1 MKLSHLIL
9 GLVGLLGGA
18 CTQTS
23 NPDPGGLYRLRDLEN
38 RAVSAENLTGAKGG
52 GGTAGNGVKGNP
64 CIVDLK
70 SGQSV
75 SFFEAEGPGMIR
87 HIWCT
92 VGPHTAREV
101 RNVILRMYWEGSE
114 VPSVEVPLSD
124 FFGLAHGATRP
135 FCSAL
140 ISVQPVL
147 GYNCDIP
154 MPFARSARFTVT
166 NDSETDLD
174 FFFYHV
180 DYTLGDRVTDRDGR
194 FHACFRRENPT
205 RYGQDYTILQ
215 TEGAQGVFIGCM
227 LGVRSLSDGWW
238 GEGEMKI
245 YLDGDREYPTIC
257 GTGTEDYFCGAW
269 GMVQHAD
276 LYRGAPL
283 VDGRFN
289 SMYRFHVTDPIYFK
303 NDIRVTIQQMG
314 LDHID
319 VARARYG
326 DSLIYRHDF
335 HPRRDPERAFY
346 RRIDDVCSVA
356 YWYQYPLIHSREPL
370 PDRAARSRNLY
381 GEPES
386 EMPAPM

>member
-238 GEGEMKI
+238 GEGEIKF
-245 YLDGDREYPTIC
+245 YLDGDADPDVSGGACIGGSTGFPTIC
-257 GTGTEDYFCGAW
+257 GTGTEDYFCGSYNFENVAQHRYEPFTGPYT
-269 GMVQHAD
+269 GMPHVVCPDGLYQANQRFS
-276 LYRGAPL
+276 LYRWHL
-283 VDGRFN
+283 C
-289 SMYRFHVTDPIYFK
+289 DPIRFGENLK
-303 NDIRVTIQQMG
+303 VTIQALG
-314 LDHID
+314 WRSGGRFHK
-319 VARARYG
+319 RA
-326 DSLIYRHDF
+326 
-335 HPRRDPERAFY
+335 
-346 RRIDDVCSVA
+346 DDIASVA
-356 YWYQYPLIHSREPL
+356 FWYQLPPAAPFPPL
-370 PDRAARSRNLY
+370 PDADGL
-381 GEPES
+381 EII
-386 EMPAPM
+386 